1 MITEN
6 VRNHAWVKLVMK
18 RRLIFLNALP
28 LNSIPLDHFCID
40 VRRQGIKDIEYD
52 IKKAKSINAEIISYI
67 RHEATLNL
75 LNKIFNLNLVSSPGL
90 YQWRENDE
98 IIVITLKRGILL
110 DIHEVESEDLEIF
123 YVYVS
128 KMCY

>member
-1 MITEN
+1 
-6 VRNHAWVKLVMK
+6 MK
-18 RRLIFLNALP
+18 HRLIFLNALP
-28 LNSIPLDHFCID
+28 LSSIPFEHFCID
-40 VRRQGIKDIEYD
+40 VRRLSRLEDIEYD

-67 RHEATLNL
+67 RHEAVLNL

-90 YQWRENDE
+90 YEWRENDE

-110 DIHEVESEDLEIF
+110 DIHDLESDDLEIF